1 MVLGT
6 KVGLKSKLSSEGTTQ
21 PIGLDL
27 VLCVVVV
34 VDYWPLDSDFVW
46 VVVVVAGE
54 EEEEDEDCGRK
65 RE

>member
-34 VDYWPLDSDFVW
+34 VDYWPLDSDFV
-46 VVVVVAGE
+46 
-54 EEEEDEDCGRK
+54 
-65 RE
+65 